1 MCLITLGEIMK
12 MKQTTMDI
20 KRAAN
25 LLKLLGHETRL
36 TILKILTVRE
46 CCVCEFVEIFTA
58 SQPAISQHLRK
69 LRDAELIAEERKGQ
83 WNYYSLNKQSKYYSF
98 LKIILTGVTTP
109 KNQLAQLLSNGGQRK
124 C

>member
-1 MCLITLGEIMK
+1 
-12 MKQTTMDI
+12 MKQTTINI
-20 KRAAN
+20 KRSAN

-46 CCVCEFVEIFTA
+46 CCVCEFVEIFAA

-69 LRDAELIAEERKGQ
+69 LRDAGLVEEERRGQ
-83 WNYYSLNKQSKYYSF
+83 WNYYSLNKQNENYPF
-98 LKIILTGVTTP
+98 LKEVLTWLTTP
-109 KNQLAQLLSNGGQRK
+109 KEQLTQLLSKSGQMK

>member
-1 MCLITLGEIMK
+1 MK